1 MELEEA
7 RRIIE
12 DLKGRFDTPFSSF
25 DKETIEELYY
35 EVTGKSFVP
44 TSCQQCYHDALV
56 EIVYFLNKN
65 GKMAE
70 KLNYRLKAGAIINC
84 PAFMG
89 GKVFSNDNLTDE
101 VAQNYLEQFPDN
113 VELFQKVPK
122 STGVGKGKAPKKD
135 ATGVGT
141 GEDK

>member
-35 EVTGKSFVP
+35 EVTGRSFVP

-56 EIVYFLNKN
+56 EIVYFFKKN

-70 KLNYRLKAGAIINC
+70 KLNFRLKAGAIINC
-84 PAFMG
+84 PSFMG
-89 GKVFSNDNLTDE
+89 GKVFSNENLTDE
-101 VAQNYLEQFPDN
+101 IAANYLKAFPEQIDVF
-113 VELFQKVPK
+113 ETVPEDFDP
-122 STGVGKGKAPKKD
+122 TRENGRKGK
-135 ATGVGT
+135 
-141 GEDK
+141 EE

>member
-35 EVTGKSFVP
+35 EVTGRSFVP

-70 KLNYRLKAGAIINC
+70 KLNFRLKAGAIINC
-84 PAFMG
+84 PSFMG
-89 GKVFSNDNLTDE
+89 GKVFSNENLTDE
-101 VAQNYLEQFPDN
+101 IAANYLKAFPEQIDVF
-113 VELFQKVPK
+113 EAVP
-122 STGVGKGKAPKKD
+122 
-135 ATGVGT
+135 
-141 GEDK
+141 EDFDPTPREWQERKESQR

>member
-35 EVTGKSFVP
+35 EVTGRSFVP

-56 EIVYFLNKN
+56 EIVYFLKKN

-70 KLNYRLKAGAIINC
+70 KLNFRLKAGAIINC
-84 PAFMG
+84 PSFMG
-89 GKVFSNDNLTDE
+89 GKVFSNENLTDE
-101 VAQNYLEQFPDN
+101 IAANYLKAFPEQIDVF
-113 VELFQKVPK
+113 EAVPEDFDPTRENGK
-122 STGVGKGKAPKKD
+122 KGKKVK
-135 ATGVGT
+135 GK
-141 GEDK
+141 EE